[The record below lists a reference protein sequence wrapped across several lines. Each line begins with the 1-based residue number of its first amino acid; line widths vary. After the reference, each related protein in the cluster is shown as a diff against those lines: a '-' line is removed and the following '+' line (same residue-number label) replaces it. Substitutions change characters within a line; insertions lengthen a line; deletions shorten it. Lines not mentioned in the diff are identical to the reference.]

1 MPKSLTFK
9 HQKMPMPSFARIPKW
24 LGDKYMLTT
33 AFFAVWMLFFD
44 HNDLVL
50 QWKRSKELKTLKE
63 ARDHYAGQIVETR
76 IQLEEMRSS
85 PIAVE
90 RVAREKYLMKK
101 DGEELF
107 VVSPGDR

>member
-1 MPKSLTFK
+1 
-9 HQKMPMPSFARIPKW
+9 MPSFPRIPKW
-24 LGDKYMLTT
+24 LGDKYLLAT
-33 AFFAVWMLFFD
+33 ASFAVWMLFFD
-44 HNDLVL
+44 HNDLFL
-50 QWKRSKELKTLKE
+50 QWNRSQELKTLKE
-63 ARDHYAGQIVETR
+63 ARDHYSGQIVETR
-76 IQLEEMRSS
+76 RQLEEMRSS